1 MEIIE
6 SRFLGFCSGVKRA
19 YNLVKKELNRGIKV
33 YINKELVHNRDVN
46 LELQKEGLV
55 VVKDIKEIPDDSTY
69 IIPAHG
75 LSHEEFEL
83 ANKKNLRIIDATC
96 PLVIKSLL
104 IGKKILKRG
113 DFLFIIGE
121 KNHQEILFLYSNL
134 KSEKTF
140 VIDEN
145 DEVPNVKGNV
155 GVIIQST
162 QSEDYYNKMKIKI
175 KQKLTNVIFYNTICT
190 ESEKRQNEVI
200 EIAKKVDLLLVVGGK
215 ISSNTKRL
223 YEIGKRFVKTYHIE
237 NENEIELEW
246 FKDVKIVGIVS
257 GTSTPDFVIER
268 VKEKCLKL
276 QL

>member
-19 YNLVKKELNRGIKV
+19 YKLVKRELNKGIKV

-46 LELQKEGLV
+46 LELQKDGLV
-55 VVKDIKEIPDDSTY
+55 VVKDIKEIPDGSTY

-75 LSHEEFEL
+75 LSLEDFEL

-96 PLVIKSLL
+96 PLVIKSLS
-104 IGKKILKRG
+104 IGKKVLQKG
-113 DFLFIIGE
+113 DYLFIIGE
-121 KNHQEILFLYSNL
+121 KNHQEIIFLYSNL

-140 VIDEN
+140 VIDEG
-145 DEVPNVKGNV
+145 DEIPNIEGKVS
-155 GVIIQST
+155 VIIQST
-162 QSEDYYNKMKIKI
+162 QSEEYYEKMKNKI
-175 KQKLTNVIFYNTICT
+175 KDKIKEVIFYDTICK
-190 ESEKRQNEVI
+190 ESEKRQFEVK
-200 EIAKKVDLLLVVGGK
+200 ELASKVDLLLVVGGK
-215 ISSNTKRL
+215 NSSNTKRL

-246 FKDVKIVGIVS
+246 FKNVKRVGIIS
-257 GTSTPDFVIER
+257 GTSTPDFVIKR

-276 QL
+276 Q

>member
-19 YNLVKKELNRGIKV
+19 YKLVKRELNKGINV

-46 LELQKEGLV
+46 LELQKDGLV
-55 VVKDIKEIPDDSTY
+55 VVKDIKEIPDGSTY

-75 LSHEEFEL
+75 LSLEDFEL

-96 PLVIKSLL
+96 PLVIKSLS
-104 IGKKILKRG
+104 IGKKVLQKG
-113 DFLFIIGE
+113 DYLFIIGE
-121 KNHQEILFLYSNL
+121 KNHQEIIFLFSNL

-140 VIDEN
+140 VIDES
-145 DEVPNVKGNV
+145 DEIPNIEGKVS
-155 GVIIQST
+155 VIIQST
-162 QSEDYYNKMKIKI
+162 QSEEYYEKMKNKI
-175 KQKLTNVIFYNTICT
+175 KDKNKEVNFYDTICK
-190 ESEKRQNEVI
+190 ESEKRQFEVK
-200 EIAKKVDLLLVVGGK
+200 ELASKVDLLLVVGGK
-215 ISSNTKRL
+215 NSSNTKRL

-246 FKDVKIVGIVS
+246 FEKVKRVGIIS
-257 GTSTPDFVIER
+257 GTSTPDSIIKR

-276 QL
+276 Q

>member
-19 YNLVKKELNRGIKV
+19 YKLVKRELNKGINV

-46 LELQKEGLV
+46 LELQKDGLV
-55 VVKDIKEIPDDSTY
+55 VVKDVKEIPDGSTY

-75 LSHEEFEL
+75 LSLEDFEL

-96 PLVIKSLL
+96 PLVIKSLS
-104 IGKKILKRG
+104 IGKKVLQKG
-113 DFLFIIGE
+113 DYLFIIGE
-121 KNHQEILFLYSNL
+121 KNHQEIIFLFSNL

-140 VIDEN
+140 VIDES
-145 DEVPNVKGNV
+145 DEIPNIEGKVS
-155 GVIIQST
+155 VIIQST
-162 QSEDYYNKMKIKI
+162 QSEEYYEKMKNKI
-175 KQKLTNVIFYNTICT
+175 KDKNKEVNFYDTICK
-190 ESEKRQNEVI
+190 ESEKRQFEVK
-200 EIAKKVDLLLVVGGK
+200 ELASKVDLLLVVGGK
-215 ISSNTKRL
+215 NSSNTKRL

-246 FKDVKIVGIVS
+246 FEKVKRVGIIS
-257 GTSTPDFVIER
+257 GTSTPDSIIKR

-276 QL
+276 Q